1 MMRRATALFLVLVRA
16 VRPELKGLVQAR
28 EQGNGHRIA
37 PARRR
42 SGRPPNPARD
52 QSWYARAAGGAAR
65 RELAVV
71 IGGTPPRNRRRA
83 YTAALGDD
91 GVANIGV
98 DTANAFF
105 EHAPARHFR
114 TYPTSRQFVAA
125 RQEPS
130 SLTMLNMRGSWS
142 DLGVERHCASIHP
155 PIIQS

>member
-52 QSWYARAAGGAAR
+52 QSWYARAAGGATRAR
-65 RELAVV
+65 CCDR
-71 IGGTPPRNRRRA
+71 RNTTAKPRRA

-155 PIIQS
+155 PSIQS